1 MKKYI
6 RNTAIALMTATALF
20 SCDKFLEESPKD
32 KYKRQNKMFHFHK
45 TFCSKFSFI
54 NTKQNVHFIPF
65 EYALN
70 EIKASNTA
78 NS

>member
-32 KYKRQNKMFHFHK
+32 KLPEDEVSECRGLSLYLHRW
-45 TFCSKFSFI
+45 
-54 NTKQNVHFIPF
+54 
-65 EYALN
+65 L
-70 EIKASNTA
+70 
-78 NS
+78 